1 MEAVEC
7 FQKHPS
13 LANLLMYCTVI
24 YMQQLLGAHVSI
36 AGGIDKAIDHGTALG
51 ATAIQTF
58 ASSPRTLAFKPI
70 DPEIIAIYN
79 HKKSISDI
87 KCHVFHGIY
96 LINLAHEN
104 PTLRQMAIDS
114 LVAYQNVAHAI
125 GGLGTVFHTGSH
137 KGAGLQTVLP
147 TVVASLQQ
155 ILEQS
160 PPEVSLMLENTA
172 GQGGAIGESIEQ
184 LASIFDALEK
194 NGVNTDNLGIGLDTQ
209 HAFASGVPIHTA
221 DGLENWLSEI
231 QDNIGLNRLKVLHL
245 NDSLPEFAT
254 KRDRHANLGE
264 GNIGLEAFKR
274 IVNRNKLKHLP
285 MILEVPG
292 ENKSGPRKEDV
303 QQLQSLIG

>member
-1 MEAVEC
+1 
-7 FQKHPS
+7 
-13 LANLLMYCTVI
+13 
-24 YMQQLLGAHVSI
+24 MQQLLGAHVSI
-36 AGGIDKAIDHGTALG
+36 AGGIDKAIDHGMNLG

-70 DPEIIAIYN
+70 DPDIVAIYN
-79 HKKSISDI
+79 HKKSISEI

-104 PTLRQMAIDS
+104 PTYRTLAIDS
-114 LVAYQNVAHAI
+114 LIAYQKLAAEI

-137 KGAGLQTVLP
+137 KGAGLEAVLP
-147 TVVASLQQ
+147 TVVESLKN
-155 ILEQS
+155 ILSQS
-160 PPEVSLMLENTA
+160 PPDVWLMLENTA

-184 LASIFDALEK
+184 LAIIFDALEK
-194 NGVNTDNLGIGLDTQ
+194 NGVNTDYLGIGLDTQ
-209 HAFASGVPIHTA
+209 HAFASGVPIHETE
-221 DGLENWLSEI
+221 GLESWLGEI
-231 QDNIGLNRLKVLHL
+231 QDKIGLNRLHVLHL
-245 NDSLPEFAT
+245 NDSLPEFAS

-274 IVNRNKLKHLP
+274 IVNHPKLKHLP

-303 QQLQSLIG
+303 KLLQSLVD